1 LAVCFELKVTDDVT
15 AAAEQE
21 CGAGRAVSECNG
33 EVRSYGRSC
42 KERQISPAVADVVI
56 NKQRRHLMA
65 AAPKITKH
73 TGAET
78 KDHSMAA
85 DPNDKCLDARCAAVS
100 LTLLSVWWAIIHLL
114 SFQFSGPFV
123 HSRSRLTCFLRLAL
137 LFLVFAGS
145 VALSIPRYSPTL
157 SVLMGNSAHL
167 HAVVVVVNDLW
178 RPLSAFGGAL
188 QVFVRT
194 IRRLLRSRQLQE
206 TGT

>member
-1 LAVCFELKVTDDVT
+1 MQFPRTNLAQFPSCFAFWSLTLPRRIGGLVVPSPLNDVALTSCLTTLFVFLVGCLSVSELKVTDDVT

-65 AAPKITKH
+65 AAPKITKP
-73 TGAET
+73 GAET

-100 LTLLSVWWAIIHLL
+100 LTLL
-114 SFQFSGPFV
+114 
-123 HSRSRLTCFLRLAL
+123 FL
-137 LFLVFAGS
+137 
-145 VALSIPRYSPTL
+145 
-157 SVLMGNSAHL
+157 
-167 HAVVVVVNDLW
+167 
-178 RPLSAFGGAL
+178 
-188 QVFVRT
+188 
-194 IRRLLRSRQLQE
+194 
-206 TGT
+206 